1 MFITYGDAFLATPS
15 SYDELYYDLIRTY
28 NVYENLYTLGR
39 VPHSFVCLKFK
50 TFDKLF
56 YCYMALMQRIG
67 YWSISLVLVCDIEEL
82 MIAIDQPILLTKYLY
97 RLVCKQVCNSYN
109 HYMTM
114 VSHDVSWRL
123 ADVNTHVLGFL
134 VYISMLFL

>member
-39 VPHSFVCLKFK
+39 VLHCFVCLKFK
-50 TFDKLF
+50 TFDKPF
-56 YCYMALMQRIG
+56 SCYVALMQRIG

-134 VYISMLFL
+134 VCISMLFL